1 MYRAAIVCLLL
12 TSGAPV
18 APESA
23 LHARP
28 DAVTFAVI
36 GDSGTGDRVQ
46 YELARQMN
54 TANGRVPFDLVLMLG
69 DNIYGGQSPSD
80 FVQKFERPYAPLLES
95 GVRFYAAL
103 GNHDDAKNR
112 FYPGFH
118 MGGQR
123 YYTYTLRN
131 VRFIVLDSDMLD
143 APQQAWLAATLER
156 ATEPWKICYFHHPL
170 YSDGHRHGSQVD
182 LRVALEPLF
191 TKFDVNVV
199 FSGHDHVYER
209 LAPQKGV
216 YYFVV
221 GSGGQLRKGDV
232 RRSPMTLA
240 AFDQDQTFLLAQV
253 AGDQLAFEAIARSG
267 AVVDSGVIRR
277 EARP

>member
-1 MYRAAIVCLLL
+1 
-12 TSGAPV
+12 
-18 APESA
+18 
-23 LHARP
+23 
-28 DAVTFAVI
+28 
-36 GDSGTGDRVQ
+36 
-46 YELARQMN
+46 
-54 TANGRVPFDLVLMLG
+54 
-69 DNIYGGQSPSD
+69 
-80 FVQKFERPYAPLLES
+80 
-95 GVRFYAAL
+95 
-103 GNHDDAKNR
+103 
-112 FYPGFH
+112 

-143 APQQAWLAATLER
+143 APQQAWLAGTLER

-170 YSDGHRHGSQVD
+170 YSDGRRHGSQVD

-240 AFDQDQTFLLAQV
+240 AFDQDQAFLLAQV

-267 AVVDSGVIRR
+267 AVVDSGVIQR

>member
-1 MYRAAIVCLLL
+1 MHRAAIVFLLL
-12 TSGAPV
+12 TSGATL
-18 APESA
+18 APESP

-253 AGDQLAFEAIARSG
+253 AGDELAFEAIARSG

>member
-1 MYRAAIVCLLL
+1 MHRAAIVFLLL
-12 TSGAPV
+12 TSGATL
-18 APESA
+18 APESP

-112 FYPGFH
+112 FYPGFN

-253 AGDQLAFEAIARSG
+253 AGDELAFEAIARSG